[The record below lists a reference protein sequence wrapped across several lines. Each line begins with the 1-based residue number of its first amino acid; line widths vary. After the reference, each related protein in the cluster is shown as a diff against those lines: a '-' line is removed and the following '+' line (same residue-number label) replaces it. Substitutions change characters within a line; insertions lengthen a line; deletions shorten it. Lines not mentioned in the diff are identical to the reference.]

1 MENSQLDLQEKHN
14 NFDFLEQFFI
24 YLRYWHYFLISAVV
38 CFFVVKYYLNHTV
51 PFFESKAKVKI
62 IDDSKNN
69 FVMPNSPAAF
79 FVKSKLNLDN
89 EIEVLKSFR
98 LLEQVCKS
106 LNLNNQYYNVGYL
119 NNIEIWKN
127 RPFTIDWLDN
137 SVEMDDKSISFQIEV
152 VTGGYKVVGASSVNA
167 SQVHP
172 FNSVQRIN
180 SIPYRLSLQVGTDLN
195 ALNGRK
201 FLIVHASVASVA
213 LNLSNSLNIA
223 NSNKNSDILILSL
236 VGANIDKSE
245 VILNEIIKQFD
256 ADGLN
261 DRRLVS
267 QRTINFV
274 NERFKSLEK
283 QLDSVE
289 TNKANFKRNQ
299 GLTFIDNDAVTA
311 TTGKI
316 EATTDVFQVETQIA
330 LAKVL
335 EQTVRSDKKLGLLP
349 ANIGLT
355 NTGINDL
362 IANFNTAVL
371 ERERLAVSGGVNN
384 PGIQFLN
391 SKLLSLKQ
399 NILESIKAYQ
409 QELEVS
415 LSKNDYIQKQSNQK
429 FSAIPNNEK
438 VLRGIERQQ
447 NLKETLYLLLLQKRE
462 EAAINVAITS
472 SSIKVVD
479 YALTSSSPVSPKRGT
494 YYLGAILFGLMIPFL
509 ILYVG
514 FLLDD
519 KLHTKEDILKQT
531 KNKIIL
537 SEIPH
542 INNDSR
548 LTGLN
553 DRSILGESFR
563 ILRTNLSYI
572 FPLQKE
578 KAAQVIMITST
589 IKGEGKTF
597 TALNLSISFSIMN
610 KKVLLIGADMRNPQL
625 HNYLNIKKNQHG
637 LQDYL
642 HDISVDWHSTVNKNY
657 LDNENLDIILSGTIP
672 PNPAELL
679 SNGRLDKLV
688 EEAKNEYDFVII
700 DTPPTLLVTD
710 TLVISHLVD
719 TTLYVVRA
727 DYTPKK
733 ILEFSVNLSDKGK
746 LKNMAYVINNVGSN
760 YKGYGTYGY
769 NYKYNYA
776 YGYGYGYD
784 ADTNAKESLVKK
796 IKSFFKNTKGKA

>member
-1 MENSQLDLQEKHN
+1 MENSQLELQDKHN
-14 NFDFLEQFFI
+14 NFDFLEQFFV
-24 YLRYWHYFLISAVV
+24 YLRYWKYFLISMVI

-51 PFFESKAKVKI
+51 SVYESKAKVKI
-62 IDDSKNN
+62 IDDSKST
-69 FVMPNSPAAF
+69 FVMPTATAGGIF
-79 FVKSKLNLDN
+79 GKSKVNLDN

-127 RPFTIDWLDN
+127 RPFTIEWLDN
-137 SVEMDDKSISFQIEV
+137 SIEMDDKSISFEIEIV
-152 VTGGYKVVGASSVNA
+152 NGGYKVVSS
-167 SQVHP
+167 SSGSSSKMHP
-172 FNSVQRIN
+172 FNTIQYVN
-180 SIPYRLSLQVGTDLN
+180 KIPYKLSLQVGTNLES
-195 ALNGRK
+195 LKGRK

-213 LNLSNSLNIA
+213 LNLSNNLKIS

-236 VGANIDKSE
+236 VGANRDKSE

-256 ADGLN
+256 VDGLN
-261 DRRLVS
+261 DRRLIY

-274 NERFKSLEK
+274 NERFKSLER

-289 TNKANFKRNQ
+289 TNKATFKRNQ
-299 GLTFIDNDAVTA
+299 GLTFINNDAITA

-316 EATTDVFQVETQIA
+316 EATSDVFQVETQIA

-335 EQTVRSDKKLGLLP
+335 EQTVRADKKLGLLP

-355 NTGINDL
+355 NQGINQL
-362 IANFNTAVL
+362 ISDFNTAVL
-371 ERERLAVSGGVNN
+371 ERERLSVSGGVNN

-391 SKLLSLKQ
+391 AKLTSLKQ

-409 QELEVS
+409 QELAVS
-415 LSKNDYIQKQSNQK
+415 LSKNDYIKRTSSEK

-438 VLRGIERQQ
+438 VLRNIERQQ
-447 NLKETLYLLLLQKRE
+447 NIKETLYLLLLQKRE
-462 EAAINVAITS
+462 EAAINVAIVS
-472 SSIKVVD
+472 SSLKVVD
-479 YALTSSSPVSPKRGT
+479 YAMTSASPVAPKKGT
-494 YYLGAILFGLMIPFL
+494 YYLVAILVGLLIPFL
-509 ILYVG
+509 FLYVG

-519 KLHTKEDILKQT
+519 KLHTKEDILKLT

-542 INNDSR
+542 ISGENR
-548 LTGLN
+548 LTGVN

-563 ILRTNLSYI
+563 ILRTNLTYI
-572 FPLQKE
+572 FPLNKE
-578 KAAQVIMITST
+578 KSAQTIMITST

-625 HNYLNIKKNQHG
+625 HNYLNTKKSQQG

-642 HDISVDWHSTVNKNY
+642 HDVSVDWRSTVNQKY
-657 LDNENLDIILSGTIP
+657 LDNPNLDIILSGTIP

-679 SNGRLDKLV
+679 SNGRLEKLIA
-688 EEAKNEYDFVII
+688 EAKDEYDFIII

-746 LKNMAYVINNVGSN
+746 LRNMAYVINNVGSN

-776 YGYGYGYD
+776 YGYGYGYE
-784 ADTNAKESLVKK
+784 ADMGTEKPLIERV
-796 IKSFFKNTKGKA
+796 KSFFKNKKD

>member
-1 MENSQLDLQEKHN
+1 MENTQLNHQEKHN

-24 YLRYWHYFLISAVV
+24 YLRYWHYFLISVVV

-51 PFFESKAKVKI
+51 SVYESKAKVKI
-62 IDDSKNN
+62 IDDSKNSIIL
-69 FVMPNSPAAF
+69 PNSPIALF
-79 FVKSKLNLDN
+79 GKNKVNLDN
-89 EIEVLKSFR
+89 EIEVLKSYR

-127 RPFTIDWLDN
+127 RPFTINWLN
-137 SVEMDDKSISFQIEV
+137 ASAGMDDKSISFEIEMANKGYRV
-152 VTGGYKVVGASSVNA
+152 VNSS
-167 SQVHP
+167 SGSSSKIHP
-172 FNSVQRIN
+172 FNSVQYIN
-180 SIPYRLSLQVGTDLN
+180 GIPFTLSLQVGTNLN
-195 ALNGRK
+195 NINNRR
-201 FLIVHASVASVA
+201 FLIVHASIASVA
-213 LNLSNSLNIA
+213 LNLSNSLNIS

-236 VGANIDKSE
+236 VGSNRDKSE
-245 VILNEIIKQFD
+245 VILNEIIRQFD
-256 ADGLN
+256 IDGLN

-274 NERFKSLEK
+274 NERFKSLES

-289 TNKANFKRNQ
+289 TKKANYKRTE
-299 GLTFIDNDAVTA
+299 GLTFINEDAISA
-311 TTGKI
+311 TKGKVD
-316 EATTDVFQVETQIA
+316 ATNDVFQVETQIA
-330 LAKVL
+330 LSKVL
-335 EQTVRSDKKLGLLP
+335 EQSVKSDKNMGLMP
-349 ANIGLT
+349 ANIGIT
-355 NTGINDL
+355 NNGINQS
-362 IANFNTAVL
+362 ISEYNSVVL
-371 ERERLAVSGGVNN
+371 ERERNGISGGANN
-384 PGIQFLN
+384 PLIKALN
-391 SKLLSLKQ
+391 NKLANLKI
-399 NILESIKAYQ
+399 NIAESINAYQ
-409 QELEVS
+409 QELAVS
-415 LSKNDYIQKQSNQK
+415 LSKNDYIKKSSTEK
-429 FSAIPNNEK
+429 FSAIPINDK

-447 NLKETLYLLLLQKRE
+447 TIKETLYLLLLQKRE
-462 EAAINVAITS
+462 EAAINVAIAS
-472 SSIKVVD
+472 SSIKIVD
-479 YALTSSSPVSPKRGT
+479 YALTGSSPVAPKRGT
-494 YYLGAILFGLMIPFL
+494 YYLAAIFIGLMIPFL
-509 ILYVG
+509 ILYIG

-519 KLHTKEDILKQT
+519 KLHTKEDILKLT
-531 KNKIIL
+531 RNKIIL
-537 SEIPH
+537 SEVPH
-542 INNDSR
+542 INAENR

-572 FPLQKE
+572 FPLRNE
-578 KAAQVIMITST
+578 KIAQTIMITST

-642 HDISVDWHSTVNKNY
+642 YDVSVDWHNTVNKNY
-657 LDNENLDIILSGTIP
+657 LDNLDLDIILSGAIP

-679 SNGRLDKLV
+679 SNGRLEKLMS
-688 EEAKNEYDFVII
+688 EAKKEYDFIII

-746 LKNMAYVINNVGSN
+746 LRNMAYVINNVGAN
-760 YKGYGTYGY
+760 YKGYSSYGY

-784 ADTNAKESLVKK
+784 SDSGTQKSFLKK
-796 IKSFFKNTKGKA
+796 VLSFFKK

>member
-1 MENSQLDLQEKHN
+1 MENSQHELQEKHN
-14 NFDFLEQFFI
+14 NFDFLEQFFV
-24 YLRYWHYFLISAVV
+24 YLRYWHYFLISVV
-38 CFFVVKYYLNHTV
+38 ICFFVVKYYLNHTV
-51 PFFESKAKVKI
+51 SLYESKAKVKI
-62 IDDSKNN
+62 IDDSKNS
-69 FVMPNSPAAF
+69 FILPNTATSLFAKNK
-79 FVKSKLNLDN
+79 VNLDN
-89 EIEVLKSFR
+89 EIEVIKSYR

-119 NNIEIWKN
+119 NNVEIWKN
-127 RPFTIDWLDN
+127 RPFTIEWLDN
-137 SVEMDDKSISFQIEV
+137 SAEFDDKSISFEIEIAN
-152 VTGGYKVVGASSVNA
+152 GGYKIVSSSSGSSSKVY
-167 SQVHP
+167 P
-172 FNSVQRIN
+172 FNSIQNIN
-180 SIPYRLSLQVGTDLN
+180 GIPYKLLLQVGTNLSN
-195 ALNGRK
+195 INGRK
-201 FLIVHASVASVA
+201 FLIVHASVHSVA
-213 LNLSNSLNIA
+213 LGLSGALSVS

-236 VGANIDKSE
+236 TGANRDKSE

-256 ADGLN
+256 IDGLN

-267 QRTINFV
+267 QRTIDFV
-274 NERFKSLEK
+274 NQRFKSIES

-289 TNKANFKRNQ
+289 TRKANYKRNE
-299 GLTFIDNDAVTA
+299 GLTFINEDAVSA
-311 TTGKI
+311 TKGKVD
-316 EATTDVFQVETQIA
+316 ATNDVFQVETQIA
-330 LAKVL
+330 LSKVL
-335 EQTVRSDKKLGLLP
+335 EQTVKTDKNLGLLP

-355 NTGINDL
+355 NNGINQS
-362 IANFNTAVL
+362 ISEYNMVVL
-371 ERERLAVSGGVNN
+371 ERERQSVSSGANN
-384 PGIQFLN
+384 PIIKSLN
-391 SKLLSLKQ
+391 AKLIGLKQ
-399 NILESIKAYQ
+399 NIGESIKTYQ
-409 QELEVS
+409 KELEVS
-415 LSKNDYIQKQSNQK
+415 LTKNDYIKNTSGNK
-429 FSAIPNNEK
+429 FSAIPINEK

-447 NLKETLYLLLLQKRE
+447 NIKETLYLLLLQKRE
-462 EAAINVAITS
+462 EAAINVAIAS

-479 YALTSSSPVSPKRGT
+479 YALTSSSPVSPKKGT
-494 YYLGAILFGLMIPFL
+494 YYMTAILIGLLIPFL
-509 ILYVG
+509 ILYIG

-519 KLHTKEDILKQT
+519 KLHTKEDILKLT

-537 SEIPH
+537 SEVPH
-542 INNDSR
+542 ISGENR
-548 LTGLN
+548 LTGTN

-563 ILRTNLSYI
+563 ILRTNLTYI

-578 KAAQVIMITST
+578 QIAQTIMITST

-625 HNYLNIKKNQHG
+625 HNYLNTKKNQQG

-642 HDISVDWHSTVNKNY
+642 HDVSVDWRNTVNKSY
-657 LDNENLDIILSGTIP
+657 LDNPNLDIILSGTIP

-679 SNGRLDKLV
+679 SNGRLEKLIA
-688 EEAKNEYDFVII
+688 EAKKEYDFII
-700 DTPPTLLVTD
+700 VDTPPTLLVTD

-746 LKNMAYVINNVGSN
+746 LRNMAYVINNVGAN

-784 ADTNAKESLVKK
+784 ADMGTKK
-796 IKSFFKNTKGKA
+796 SFLGRIKSFFKK

>member
-14 NFDFLEQFFI
+14 NFDFLEQFFV
-24 YLRYWHYFLISAVV
+24 YLRYWHYFLISVV
-38 CFFVVKYYLNHTV
+38 ICFFVVKYYLNHTV
-51 PFFESKAKVKI
+51 SVYESRAKVKI
-62 IDDSKNN
+62 IDDSKNSIIL
-69 FVMPNSPAAF
+69 PSTPAALF
-79 FVKSKLNLDN
+79 GRNKVNLDN

-127 RPFTIDWLDN
+127 RPFTIDWLDT
-137 SVEMDDKSISFQIEV
+137 SVEMDAKSISFEIEIV
-152 VTGGYKVVGASSVNA
+152 NGGYKVVSS
-167 SQVHP
+167 SSGSSSKPRP
-172 FNSVQRIN
+172 FNSVQSLNGIA
-180 SIPYRLSLQVGTDLN
+180 YKLSLQVGTNLDS
-195 ALNGRK
+195 LNGRK
-201 FLIVHASVASVA
+201 FLIVHAPVESVA
-213 LNLSNSLNIA
+213 LNLANSLSISNT
-223 NSNKNSDILILSL
+223 NKNSDVLILSL
-236 VGANIDKSE
+236 VGANKDKSE

-256 ADGLN
+256 IDGLN

-274 NERFKSLEK
+274 NDRFKSLER

-299 GLTFIDNDAVTA
+299 GLTFITADAVTA
-311 TTGKI
+311 TEGKI
-316 EATTDVFQVETQIA
+316 TSTNDVFQVETQIA

-335 EQTVRSDKKLGLLP
+335 EQTVKADKKLGLLP

-355 NTGINDL
+355 NNAINQL
-362 IANFNTAVL
+362 ISDFNIAVL
-371 ERERLAVSGGVNN
+371 ERERLSVSGGVNN

-391 SKLLSLKQ
+391 AKLGSLKE
-399 NILESIKAYQ
+399 NILQSIKAYQ
-409 QELEVS
+409 KELEVS
-415 LSKNDYIQKQSNQK
+415 LSKNDYIKKTSSDK
-429 FSAIPNNEK
+429 FSAIPYDEK
-438 VLRGIERQQ
+438 VLRNIERQQ
-447 NLKETLYLLLLQKRE
+447 NIKETLYLLLLQKRE
-462 EAAINVAITS
+462 EAAINVAIAS
-472 SSIKVVD
+472 SSLKVVD
-479 YALTSSSPVSPKRGT
+479 YAMTSSSPVAPKKGT
-494 YYLGAILFGLMIPFL
+494 YYLVAILIGLLIPFL
-509 ILYVG
+509 FLYIG

-519 KLHTKEDILKQT
+519 KLHTKEDILKLT

-537 SEIPH
+537 SEVPH
-542 INNDSR
+542 IVGENR
-548 LTGLN
+548 LTGVN

-563 ILRTNLSYI
+563 ILRTNLMYI

-578 KAAQVIMITST
+578 KTAQTIMITST

-625 HNYLNIKKNQHG
+625 HNYLNTKKNQQG

-642 HDISVDWHSTVNKNY
+642 HDMSVDWHSTINREFLENP
-657 LDNENLDIILSGTIP
+657 NLDIILSGTIP

-679 SNGRLDKLV
+679 SNGRLEKLIAD
-688 EEAKNEYDFVII
+688 AKNEYDFIII

-710 TLVISHLVD
+710 TLIISHLVD

-746 LKNMAYVINNVGSN
+746 LRNMAYVINNVGSN

-784 ADTNAKESLVKK
+784 ADLGNKK
-796 IKSFFKNTKGKA
+796 SFIQRILSFFKKQN

>member
-1 MENSQLDLQEKHN
+1 MENSQLELQEKHN
-14 NFDFLEQFFI
+14 NFDFLEQFFL
-24 YLRYWHYFLISAVV
+24 YLRNWHYFLISVVV
-38 CFFVVKYYLNHTV
+38 CFFITKYYLNHTV
-51 PFFESKAKVKI
+51 PIYESKAKVKI
-62 IDDSKNN
+62 IDDSKNS
-69 FVMPNSPAAF
+69 FILPNTPVALFA
-79 FVKSKLNLDN
+79 KNKLNLDN
-89 EIEVLKSFR
+89 EIEVLKSYR

-127 RPFTIDWLDN
+127 RPLTIEWLDN
-137 SVEMDDKSISFQIEV
+137 SAKMDEKSISFEIEISE
-152 VTGGYKVVGASSVNA
+152 GGYKVVSS
-167 SQVHP
+167 SSGSSSKVHP
-172 FNSVQRIN
+172 FNSIQAI
-180 SIPYRLSLQVGTDLN
+180 SGIPYKLSLQVGTNVENLK
-195 ALNGRK
+195 GRK
-201 FLIVHASVASVA
+201 FLIVHASVRSVA
-213 LNLSNSLNIA
+213 LGLSSSLNIS

-236 VGANIDKSE
+236 AGANRDKSE
-245 VILNEIIKQFD
+245 IILNEIIKQFD
-256 ADGLN
+256 IDGLN

-274 NERFKSLEK
+274 NERFKSIER

-289 TNKANFKRNQ
+289 TTKANYKRNNE
-299 GLTFIDNDAVTA
+299 LTFITEDALTA
-311 TTGKI
+311 TKGKVD
-316 EATTDVFQVETQIA
+316 ATNDVFQVETQIA
-330 LAKVL
+330 LSKEL
-335 EQTVRSDKKLGLLP
+335 EQDIKKDKNLDLLP
-349 ANIGLT
+349 PNIGLT
-355 NTGINDL
+355 NEGINQS
-362 IANFNTAVL
+362 ISEYNAVVL
-371 ERERLAVSGGVNN
+371 ERERQSVSSGANN
-384 PGIQFLN
+384 PIIKSLN
-391 SKLLSLKQ
+391 AKLTGLKQ
-399 NILESIKAYQ
+399 NIIESIKNYQ
-409 QELEVS
+409 KELEVS
-415 LSKNDYIQKQSNQK
+415 LSKNDYVKGISGNK

-447 NLKETLYLLLLQKRE
+447 NIKETLYLLLLQKRE
-462 EAAINVAITS
+462 EAAINVAIAS

-479 YALTSSSPVSPKRGT
+479 YAMTSSSPVAPKRGT
-494 YYLGAILFGLMIPFL
+494 YYLAAILIGLLIPFS
-509 ILYVG
+509 ILYLG

-519 KLHTKEDILKQT
+519 KLHTKEDILKLT

-537 SEIPH
+537 SEVPH
-542 INNDSR
+542 IDGENR
-548 LTGLN
+548 LTGVN

-563 ILRTNLSYI
+563 ILRTNLTYI
-572 FPLQKE
+572 FPLVKE
-578 KAAQVIMITST
+578 QVGQTIMITST

-625 HNYLNIKKNQHG
+625 HNYLNIKKNQTG

-642 HDISVDWHSTVNKNY
+642 HDVSVDWHNTINKKY

-679 SNGRLDKLV
+679 SNGRLEKLIA
-688 EEAKNEYDFVII
+688 EAKKEYDFII
-700 DTPPTLLVTD
+700 VDTPPTLLVTD

-733 ILEFSVNLSDKGK
+733 ILEFSLNLSDKGK
-746 LKNMAYVINNVGSN
+746 LRNMAYVINNVGAN

-784 ADTNAKESLVKK
+784 ADMGTKK
-796 IKSFFKNTKGKA
+796 SFMQRLLSFFKR

>member
-1 MENSQLDLQEKHN
+1 MENSQLELQEKHN

-24 YLRYWHYFLISAVV
+24 YLRYWHYFLISVVV
-38 CFFVVKYYLNHTV
+38 CFFVIKYYLNHTV
-51 PFFESKAKVKI
+51 PVYESKAKVKI
-62 IDDSKNN
+62 IDDSKNSI
-69 FVMPNSPAAF
+69 VLPNSPVALF
-79 FVKSKLNLDN
+79 GKNKVNLDN
-89 EIEVLKSFR
+89 EIEVIKSYR
-98 LLEQVCKS
+98 IMEQVCKS

-127 RPFTIDWLDN
+127 RPFTIEWLDN
-137 SVEMDDKSISFQIEV
+137 SAEMDDKSISFEIEIANK
-152 VTGGYKVVGASSVNA
+152 GYKVVSSSSGSSSSA
-167 SQVHP
+167 HP
-172 FNSVQRIN
+172 FNSVQNIN
-180 SIPYRLSLQVGTDLN
+180 GIPYRLVLQVGTNLE
-195 ALNGRK
+195 AINGRK
-201 FLIVHASVASVA
+201 FQIVHASVRSVA
-213 LNLSNSLNIA
+213 TGLANSLSVV

-236 VGANIDKSE
+236 NGANRDKSE

-256 ADGLN
+256 ADGLH
-261 DRRLVS
+261 DRQLVS
-267 QRTINFV
+267 QRTVDFV
-274 NERFKSLEK
+274 NLRFKSIEH

-289 TNKANFKRNQ
+289 TRKANYKRSE
-299 GLTFIDNDAVTA
+299 GLTFITEDAVTA
-311 TTGKI
+311 TKGKVD
-316 EATTDVFQVETQIA
+316 ATNDVFQVETQIA
-330 LAKVL
+330 LSKVL
-335 EQTVRSDKKLGLLP
+335 EQTVRTDKNLGLLP

-355 NTGINDL
+355 NNGINQY
-362 IANFNTAVL
+362 ISEYNAVVL
-371 ERERLAVSGGVNN
+371 ERERQGVSGLSKNPIIVGLNNKLSNLKVN
-384 PGIQFLN
+384 I
-391 SKLLSLKQ
+391 
-399 NILESIKAYQ
+399 IESIKAYQ
-409 QELEVS
+409 KELEVS
-415 LSKNDYIQKQSNQK
+415 LSKNDYIKNTSGNK

-447 NLKETLYLLLLQKRE
+447 SIKEALYLLLLQKRE
-462 EAAINVAITS
+462 EAAINVAIAS
-472 SSIKVVD
+472 SSIKIVD
-479 YALTSSSPVSPKRGT
+479 FAMTSSSPVAPKKGT
-494 YYLGAILFGLMIPFL
+494 YYLAAILIGLLIPFS

-519 KLHTKEDILKQT
+519 KLHTKEDIMKLT
-531 KNKIIL
+531 RNKIIL
-537 SEIPH
+537 SEVPH
-542 INNDSR
+542 INGENR
-548 LTGLN
+548 LTGVN

-563 ILRTNLSYI
+563 ILRTNLTYI

-578 KAAQVIMITST
+578 QIAQTIMITST

-625 HNYLNIKKNQHG
+625 HNYLDVKKNQRG

-642 HDISVDWHSTVNKNY
+642 HDVSVDWHSTVNKNY
-657 LDNENLDIILSGTIP
+657 LDNNHLDIILSGTIP

-679 SNGRLDKLV
+679 SNGRLEKLIA
-688 EEAKNEYDFVII
+688 EAKKEYDFII
-700 DTPPTLLVTD
+700 VDTPPTLLVTD

-746 LKNMAYVINNVGSN
+746 LRNMAYVINNVGSN

-784 ADTNAKESLVKK
+784 ADMGTKK
-796 IKSFFKNTKGKA
+796 SILKRILSIFKK

>member
-14 NFDFLEQFFI
+14 NFDFLEQFFL
-24 YLRYWHYFLISAVV
+24 YVRYWHYFLISVVV

-51 PFFESKAKVKI
+51 SQYESKAKIKI
-62 IDDSKNN
+62 IDDSKNS
-69 FVMPNSPAAF
+69 FILPNSPVALF
-79 FVKSKLNLDN
+79 GKNKVNLDN
-89 EIEVLKSFR
+89 EIEVIKSYR
-98 LLEQVCKS
+98 LLEQVCRN

-119 NNIEIWKN
+119 NNVEIWKN
-127 RPFTIDWLDN
+127 RPFTIEWLDN
-137 SVEMDDKSISFQIEV
+137 SAEMDEKSISFEIEIV
-152 VTGGYKVVGASSVNA
+152 NGGYKVVSSSSGSSSKA
-167 SQVHP
+167 HP
-172 FNSVQRIN
+172 FNSIQYVSN
-180 SIPYRLSLQVGTDLN
+180 IPYKLSLQVGTDLN
-195 ALNGRK
+195 DLNGRK
-201 FLIVHASVASVA
+201 FLIVHASVRSVA
-213 LNLSNSLNIA
+213 LGLSNSLNVS

-236 VGANIDKSE
+236 VGANRDKSE
-245 VILNEIIKQFD
+245 VILNEIIKQFND
-256 ADGLN
+256 DGLD

-267 QRTINFV
+267 QRTIDFV
-274 NERFKSLEK
+274 NKRFKSIER

-289 TNKANFKRNQ
+289 TNKANYKRSQ
-299 GLTFIDNDAVTA
+299 GLTFITEDAVTA
-311 TTGKI
+311 TKGKVD
-316 EATTDVFQVETQIA
+316 ASSDVFQVETQIA
-330 LAKVL
+330 LSKVL
-335 EQTVRSDKKLGLLP
+335 EQTVKTDKSYALLP

-355 NTGINDL
+355 NNGINQS
-362 IANFNTAVL
+362 ISEYNTVVL
-371 ERERLAVSGGVNN
+371 ERERQSVSGGVNN
-384 PGIQFLN
+384 PIIKSLN
-391 SKLLSLKQ
+391 SKLSNLKV
-399 NILESIKAYQ
+399 NIAESIKAYQ
-409 QELEVS
+409 KELAVS
-415 LSKNDYIQKQSNQK
+415 LAKNDYIKNTSSEK

-438 VLRGIERQQ
+438 VLRNIERQQ
-447 NLKETLYLLLLQKRE
+447 TIKEALYLLLLQKRE
-462 EAAINVAITS
+462 EAAINVAIAS

-479 YALTSSSPVSPKRGT
+479 FAMTSSSPVAPKKGT
-494 YYLGAILFGLMIPFL
+494 YYLAAILIGLLIPFL
-509 ILYVG
+509 FLYVG

-519 KLHTKEDILKQT
+519 KLHTKEDILKLT

-537 SEIPH
+537 SEVPH
-542 INNDSR
+542 INGENR
-548 LTGLN
+548 LTGVN

-563 ILRTNLSYI
+563 ILRTNLTYI

-578 KAAQVIMITST
+578 QIAQTIMITST

-625 HNYLNIKKNQHG
+625 HNYLNTKKNQQG

-642 HDISVDWHSTVNKNY
+642 HDVSVDWHSTVNKSY
-657 LDNENLDIILSGTIP
+657 LDNPNLDIILSGTIP

-679 SNGRLDKLV
+679 SNGRLEKLIA
-688 EEAKNEYDFVII
+688 EAKKEYDFII
-700 DTPPTLLVTD
+700 VDTPPTLLVTD

-746 LKNMAYVINNVGSN
+746 LRNMAYVINNVGSN

-784 ADTNAKESLVKK
+784 ADLGTKK
-796 IKSFFKNTKGKA
+796 TLLQKILSFFKK

>member
-24 YLRYWHYFLISAVV
+24 YLRYWHYFLISVIV
-38 CFFVVKYYLNHTV
+38 SFFVVKYYLNHTV
-51 PFFESKAKVKI
+51 SVYESKAKVKI
-62 IDDSKNN
+62 IDDSKNS
-69 FVMPNSPAAF
+69 FVMPNSPVTLF
-79 FVKSKLNLDN
+79 GKGKVNLDN
-89 EIEVLKSFR
+89 EIEVLKSYR

-119 NNIEIWKN
+119 NNVEIWKN
-127 RPFTIDWLDN
+127 RPFTIDWLDT
-137 SVEMDDKSISFQIEV
+137 SVEMDDKSISFEIEIAN
-152 VTGGYKVVGASSVNA
+152 GGYKVVSS
-167 SQVHP
+167 SSGSSSKVHP
-172 FNSVQRIN
+172 FNSVQYISN
-180 SIPYRLSLQVGTDLN
+180 IPYKLSLQVGTDLSN
-195 ALNGRK
+195 LNGRN
-201 FLIVHASVASVA
+201 FLIVHAPVVYVA
-213 LNLSNSLNIA
+213 LNLANSVNII

-236 VGANIDKSE
+236 VGANKDKSE
-245 VILNEIIKQFD
+245 VILNEIIKQFEV
-256 ADGLN
+256 DGLN

-274 NERFKSLEK
+274 NERFKSLER

-299 GLTFIDNDAVTA
+299 GLTFINEDALMATA
-311 TTGKI
+311 VKK
-316 EATTDVFQVETQIA
+316 EATNDVFQVETQIA

-335 EQTVRSDKKLGLLP
+335 EQTLTADKKLGLLP

-355 NTGINDL
+355 NNGINLL
-362 IANFNTAVL
+362 ISDFNTSVL

-391 SKLLSLKQ
+391 AKLGSLKE
-399 NILESIKAYQ
+399 NILQSIKAYQ
-409 QELEVS
+409 KELEVS
-415 LSKNDYIQKQSNQK
+415 LSKNDYIKRSSSEK
-429 FSAIPNNEK
+429 FSAIPNDEK

-447 NLKETLYLLLLQKRE
+447 NIKETLYLLLLQKRE
-462 EAAINVAITS
+462 EAAINVAIVS

-479 YALTSSSPVSPKRGT
+479 YALTGSSPVAPKRGT
-494 YYLGAILFGLMIPFL
+494 YYLAAILVGLLIPFL

-519 KLHTKEDILKQT
+519 KLHTKEDILKLT
-531 KNKIIL
+531 KSKIIL
-537 SEIPH
+537 SEVPH
-542 INNDSR
+542 IDTENR
-548 LTGLN
+548 LTGVN

-563 ILRTNLSYI
+563 ILRTNLTYI

-578 KAAQVIMITST
+578 QIAQTIMITST

-597 TALNLSISFSIMN
+597 TAMNLSISFSIMN

-625 HNYLNIKKNQHG
+625 HNYLNTKKNQRG

-642 HDISVDWHSTVNKNY
+642 HDVSVDWHATVNKNY
-657 LDNENLDIILSGTIP
+657 LDNPNLDIILSGTIP

-679 SNGRLDKLV
+679 SNGRLEKLIA
-688 EEAKNEYDFVII
+688 EAKKEYDFIII

-733 ILEFSVNLSDKGK
+733 ILDFSVNLSDKGK
-746 LKNMAYVINNVGSN
+746 LRNMAYVINNVGSN

-784 ADTNAKESLVKK
+784 ADLGTKKSLLNKFL
-796 IKSFFKNTKGKA
+796 SFFKK

>member
-1 MENSQLDLQEKHN
+1 MENSQLDPQN
-14 NFDFLEQFFI
+14 DSNSFDFLEQFFV
-24 YLRYWHYFLISAVV
+24 YLRYWHYFLISVVV
-38 CFFVVKYYLNHTV
+38 CFFVMKYYLNHTV
-51 PFFESKAKVKI
+51 SLYESKVKVKI
-62 IDDSKNN
+62 IDDSKSGFNLSNN
-69 FVMPNSPAAF
+69 SAALF
-79 FVKSKLNLDN
+79 GKNKVNLDN
-89 EIEVLKSFR
+89 EVEVIKSYR
-98 LLEQVCKS
+98 ILEQVCKS

-119 NNIEIWKN
+119 NNIEIWKD
-127 RPFTIDWLDN
+127 RPFTIDWLDT
-137 SVEMDDKSISFQIEV
+137 SVKMDDKAISFEIEIAKD
-152 VTGGYKVVGASSVNA
+152 GYKMINSS
-167 SQVHP
+167 SQTSSKSYP
-172 FNSVQRIN
+172 FNTIQYLN
-180 SIPYRLSLQVGTDLN
+180 GIPFKLSLQVGTNLN
-195 ALNGRK
+195 SLKGRK
-201 FLIVHASVASVA
+201 FLISHAKVESVVLGLAG
-213 LNLSNSLNIA
+213 SLNIV
-223 NSNKNSDILILSL
+223 NSNKNSDILVISL
-236 VGANIDKSE
+236 VGANRDKSE

-256 ADGLN
+256 IDGLN

-267 QRTINFV
+267 LRTINFV

-289 TNKANFKRNQ
+289 TNKANYKRNNE
-299 GLTFIDNDAVTA
+299 LTFINNDATAATAGKATA
-311 TTGKI
+311 TS
-316 EATTDVFQVETQIA
+316 DVFQVETQIA
-330 LAKVL
+330 LSKVL
-335 EQTVRSDKKLGLLP
+335 DQTIKADKKLNLLP

-355 NTGINDL
+355 SSGINQL
-362 IANFNTAVL
+362 ISEFNSSVL
-371 ERERLAVSGGVNN
+371 EREKLSISGGVNN

-391 SKLLSLKQ
+391 NKLAILKA
-399 NILESIKAYQ
+399 NTLESIKAYQ

-415 LSKNDYIQKQSNQK
+415 LSKNDYLKKTSTEK

-447 NLKETLYLLLLQKRE
+447 NIKETLYLLLLQKRE
-462 EAAINVAITS
+462 EAAINLAVTS

-479 YALTSSSPVSPKRGT
+479 YALTGSGPVSPKKGT
-494 YYLGAILFGLMIPFL
+494 YYLAAILLGLMIPFL
-509 ILYVG
+509 IIYIG

-519 KLHTKEDILKQT
+519 KVHTKEDILKLT
-531 KNKIIL
+531 RSKIIL
-537 SEIPH
+537 SEVPH
-542 INNDSR
+542 IVSEDR
-548 LTGLN
+548 LTGVN

-563 ILRTNLSYI
+563 ILRTNLTYI

-578 KAAQVIMITST
+578 KTAQTVMITST

-625 HNYLNIKKNQHG
+625 HNYLNIKKGQLG

-642 HDISVDWHSTVNKNY
+642 HDINVDWHGTVNKNY
-657 LDNENLDIILSGTIP
+657 LDNSNLDIILSGTIP

-679 SNGRLDKLV
+679 SNGRLEKLIN
-688 EEAKNEYDFVII
+688 EAKNEYDFIII

-746 LKNMAYVINNVGSN
+746 LRNMAYVINNVGAN
-760 YKGYGTYGY
+760 YKGYSAYGY

-784 ADTNAKESLVKK
+784 ADMGLRKSLMKK
-796 IKSFFKNTKGKA
+796 ITSFFKR

>member
-1 MENSQLDLQEKHN
+1 MENSQPDLQKDNN

-24 YLRYWHYFLISAVV
+24 YLRYWHYFLISVVV
-38 CFFVVKYYLNHTV
+38 CFFVVKYYLNHKV
-51 PFFESKAKVKI
+51 SLYESTAMIKI
-62 IDDSKNN
+62 IDESKNS
-69 FVMPNSPAAF
+69 FVLQNTPATLF
-79 FVKSKLNLDN
+79 GKNKVNLEN
-89 EIEVLKSFR
+89 EIEVIKSYR
-98 LLEQVCKS
+98 ILEQVCKN

-127 RPFTIDWLDN
+127 RPFTIEWLDN
-137 SVEMDDKSISFQIEV
+137 SVTMDDKSISFEIEIAK
-152 VTGGYKVVGASSVNA
+152 GGYKIVNPSSGATSKVYAFNTV
-167 SQVHP
+167 QYTNGIP
-172 FNSVQRIN
+172 FK
-180 SIPYRLSLQVGTDLN
+180 LSLQVGTNLN
-195 ALNGRK
+195 TLNERK
-201 FLIVHASVASVA
+201 FLIVHATVRSVVSSLAA
-213 LNLSNSLNIA
+213 SLNI
-223 NSNKNSDILILSL
+223 SNVNKVSDILIISL
-236 VGANIDKSE
+236 VGANRDKSE

-256 ADGLN
+256 IDGLN

-274 NERFKSLEK
+274 NDRFKSLER

-289 TNKANFKRNQ
+289 TDKATYKRNNE
-299 GLTFIDNDAVTA
+299 LTFINSDASSA
-311 TTGKI
+311 TSDKTN
-316 EATTDVFQVETQIA
+316 ATNDVFKVETQIA

-335 EQTVRSDKKLGLLP
+335 DQTIKADKKLNLLP

-355 NTGINDL
+355 SVGINQL
-362 IANFNTAVL
+362 ISEFNASVL
-371 ERERLAVSGGVNN
+371 ERERLSVSGGVNN

-391 SKLLSLKQ
+391 NKLAILKA
-399 NILESIKAYQ
+399 NTIESIKAYQ
-409 QELEVS
+409 HELEVS
-415 LSKNDYIQKQSNQK
+415 LAKNDYIKKTSTDK

-447 NLKETLYLLLLQKRE
+447 TIKETLYLLLLQKRE
-462 EAAINVAITS
+462 EAAINLAITS
-472 SSIKVVD
+472 SSIKVVE
-479 YALTSSSPVSPKRGT
+479 YASTGSGPVSPKRGT
-494 YYLGAILFGLMIPFL
+494 YFLVSVLIGLLIPFS
-509 ILYVG
+509 IIYIG

-519 KLHTKEDILKQT
+519 KLHTKDDVLKLT
-531 KNKIIL
+531 RNKIIL
-537 SEIPH
+537 SEVPH
-542 INNDSR
+542 IDNEVR
-548 LTGLN
+548 LTGVN

-563 ILRTNLSYI
+563 ILRTNLTYI

-578 KAAQVIMITST
+578 QFAQTIMITST

-625 HNYLNIKKNQHG
+625 HNYLKIKKAQKG

-642 HDISVDWHSTVNKNY
+642 HDVSVDWHSIVNKNY
-657 LDNENLDIILSGTIP
+657 LDNPYLDIILSGVIP

-679 SNGRLDKLV
+679 SNGRLERLIA
-688 EEAKNEYDFVII
+688 EAKKEYDFII
-700 DTPPTLLVTD
+700 VDTPPTLLVTD

-727 DYTPKK
+727 DFTPKK

-746 LKNMAYVINNVGSN
+746 LRNMAYVINNVGSN
-760 YKGYGTYGY
+760 YKGYGNYGY

-784 ADTNAKESLVKK
+784 NDLGIKK
-796 IKSFFKNTKGKA
+796 SFLNKVLSFFKNKTGA

>member
-1 MENSQLDLQEKHN
+1 MENSQLELQEKHN
-14 NFDFLEQFFI
+14 NFDFLEQFFL
-24 YLRYWHYFLISAVV
+24 YLRYWHYFLISVVV

-51 PFFESKAKVKI
+51 SVYESKAKVKI
-62 IDDSKNN
+62 IDDSKNSIIL
-69 FVMPNSPAAF
+69 PNSPVALF
-79 FVKSKLNLDN
+79 GKNKVNLDN
-89 EIEVLKSFR
+89 EIEVLKSYR

-119 NNIEIWKN
+119 NNVEIWKN
-127 RPFTIDWLDN
+127 RPFTIEWLDN
-137 SVEMDDKSISFQIEV
+137 SAEMDDKSISFEIEIAD
-152 VTGGYKVVGASSVNA
+152 GGYKVVSSSSGTSSKA
-167 SQVHP
+167 HS
-172 FNSVQRIN
+172 FNTIQYVSG
-180 SIPYRLSLQVGTDLN
+180 IPYKLSLQVGTNLSN
-195 ALNGRK
+195 LNGRK
-201 FLIVHASVASVA
+201 FLIVHASVQSVA
-213 LNLSNSLNIA
+213 LGLSNGLNIS

-236 VGANIDKSE
+236 VGANRDKSE

-256 ADGLN
+256 IDGLN

-267 QRTINFV
+267 QRTIDFV
-274 NERFKSLEK
+274 NARFKSLER

-289 TNKANFKRNQ
+289 TNKANYKRNQ
-299 GLTFIDNDAVTA
+299 GLTFINEDAVTA
-311 TTGKI
+311 TKGKVD
-316 EATTDVFQVETQIA
+316 ATSDVFQVETQIA
-330 LAKVL
+330 LSKVL
-335 EQTVRSDKKLGLLP
+335 EQTVKTDKSFGLLP

-355 NTGINDL
+355 NNGINQS
-362 IANFNTAVL
+362 ISEYNTVVL
-371 ERERLAVSGGVNN
+371 ERERQSVSGGVNN
-384 PGIQFLN
+384 PIIKSLN
-391 SKLLSLKQ
+391 SKLTNLKI
-399 NILESIKAYQ
+399 NIAESIKAYQ
-409 QELEVS
+409 KELSVS
-415 LSKNDYIQKQSNQK
+415 LAKNDYIKDTSGSK

-447 NLKETLYLLLLQKRE
+447 TIKETLYLLLLQKRE
-462 EAAINVAITS
+462 EAAINVAIAS
-472 SSIKVVD
+472 SSIKIID
-479 YALTSSSPVSPKRGT
+479 FAMTGSSPVAPKKGT
-494 YYLGAILFGLMIPFL
+494 YYMAAILIGLLIPFL
-509 ILYVG
+509 ILYIG

-519 KLHTKEDILKQT
+519 KLHTKEDILKLT

-537 SEIPH
+537 SEVPH
-542 INNDSR
+542 IDGENR
-548 LTGLN
+548 LTGIN

-563 ILRTNLSYI
+563 ILRTNLTYI

-578 KAAQVIMITST
+578 QIAQTIMITST

-642 HDISVDWHSTVNKNY
+642 HDVSVDWRSTVNQY

-679 SNGRLDKLV
+679 SNGRLEKLIA
-688 EEAKNEYDFVII
+688 EAKKEYDFII
-700 DTPPTLLVTD
+700 VDTPPTLLVTD

-746 LKNMAYVINNVGSN
+746 LRNMAYVINNVGAN

-784 ADTNAKESLVKK
+784 ADMGEKK
-796 IKSFFKNTKGKA
+796 SFISKIMSFFKNLKK

>member
-1 MENSQLDLQEKHN
+1 
-14 NFDFLEQFFI
+14 
-24 YLRYWHYFLISAVV
+24 
-38 CFFVVKYYLNHTV
+38 
-51 PFFESKAKVKI
+51 
-62 IDDSKNN
+62 
-69 FVMPNSPAAF
+69 MPNSPVTLF
-79 FVKSKLNLDN
+79 GKGKVNLDN
-89 EIEVLKSFR
+89 EIEVLKSYR

-119 NNIEIWKN
+119 NNVEIWKN
-127 RPFTIDWLDN
+127 RPFTIDWLDT
-137 SVEMDDKSISFQIEV
+137 SVEMDDKSISFEIEIAN
-152 VTGGYKVVGASSVNA
+152 GGYKVVSS
-167 SQVHP
+167 SSGSSSKVHP
-172 FNSVQRIN
+172 FNSVQYISN
-180 SIPYRLSLQVGTDLN
+180 IPYKLSLQVGTDLSN
-195 ALNGRK
+195 LNGRN
-201 FLIVHASVASVA
+201 FLIVHAPVVYVA
-213 LNLSNSLNIA
+213 LNLANSVNII

-236 VGANIDKSE
+236 VGANKDKSE
-245 VILNEIIKQFD
+245 VILNEIIKQFEV
-256 ADGLN
+256 DGLN

-274 NERFKSLEK
+274 NERFKSLER

-299 GLTFIDNDAVTA
+299 GLTFINEDALMATA
-311 TTGKI
+311 VKK
-316 EATTDVFQVETQIA
+316 EATNDVFQVETQIA

-335 EQTVRSDKKLGLLP
+335 EQTLTADKKLGLLP

-355 NTGINDL
+355 NNGINLL
-362 IANFNTAVL
+362 ISDFNTSVL

-391 SKLLSLKQ
+391 AKLGSLKE
-399 NILESIKAYQ
+399 NILQSIKAYQ
-409 QELEVS
+409 KELEVS
-415 LSKNDYIQKQSNQK
+415 LSKNDYIKRSSSEK
-429 FSAIPNNEK
+429 FSAIPNDEK

-447 NLKETLYLLLLQKRE
+447 NIKETLYLLLLQKRE
-462 EAAINVAITS
+462 EAAINVAIVS

-479 YALTSSSPVSPKRGT
+479 YALTGSSPVAPKRGT
-494 YYLGAILFGLMIPFL
+494 YYLAAILVGLLIPFL

-519 KLHTKEDILKQT
+519 KLHTKEDILKLT
-531 KNKIIL
+531 KSKIIL
-537 SEIPH
+537 SEVPH
-542 INNDSR
+542 IDTENR
-548 LTGLN
+548 LTGVN

-563 ILRTNLSYI
+563 ILRTNLTYI

-578 KAAQVIMITST
+578 QIAQTIMITST

-597 TALNLSISFSIMN
+597 TAMNLSISFSIMN

-625 HNYLNIKKNQHG
+625 HNYLNTKKNQRG

-642 HDISVDWHSTVNKNY
+642 HDVSVDWHATVNKNY
-657 LDNENLDIILSGTIP
+657 LDNPNLDIILSGTIP

-679 SNGRLDKLV
+679 SNGRLEKLIA
-688 EEAKNEYDFVII
+688 EAKKEYDFIII

-733 ILEFSVNLSDKGK
+733 ILDFSVNLSDKGK
-746 LKNMAYVINNVGSN
+746 LRNMAYVINNVGSN

-784 ADTNAKESLVKK
+784 ADLGTKKSLLNKFL
-796 IKSFFKNTKGKA
+796 SFFKK